1 MKFPNDC
8 DADSVTKI
16 KQIFDNLFLL
26 ELKRTKKFSIFDLRD
41 EKNKYFIEV
50 KKRNNLHN
58 KYPETIIGVN
68 KFIKAKEYFNKGYSI
83 YFCFEFLDGI
93 YYYKYINE
101 ELIIKKG
108 KFDSRNNNIIKDHV
122 FIDIKKLQKI

>member
-41 EKNKYFIEV
+41 EKINVLLKL
-50 KKRNNLHN
+50 KR
-58 KYPETIIGVN
+58 EII
-68 KFIKAKEYFNKGYSI
+68 
-83 YFCFEFLDGI
+83 
-93 YYYKYINE
+93 YI
-101 ELIIKKG
+101 I
-108 KFDSRNNNIIKDHV
+108 NILKQ
-122 FIDIKKLQKI
+122 L